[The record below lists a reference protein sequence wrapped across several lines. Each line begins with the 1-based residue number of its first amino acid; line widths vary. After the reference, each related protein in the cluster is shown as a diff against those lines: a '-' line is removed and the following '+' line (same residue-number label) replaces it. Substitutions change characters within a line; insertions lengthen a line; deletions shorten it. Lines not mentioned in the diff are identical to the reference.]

1 MSPDT
6 VTEVGSISAAICDG
20 LCHWPHVLGEAAL
33 SEKCDSCRPIIDIAN
48 LAEKLEGSRERES
61 CRGSSTLRGGQTDHQ

>member
-6 VTEVGSISAAICDG
+6 ATEVGRISSAICDG

-33 SEKCDSCRPIIDIAN
+33 SEKCDGCRPIIDIAN
-48 LAEKLEGSRERES
+48 LAEKLEGSRES
-61 CRGSSTLRGGQTDHQ
+61 CRDSSTLRGGQTDHQ